1 MKVYIDARG
10 QKGSNGD
17 EGGNN
22 SEGGA
27 AARIEQKYIVNNP
40 HCQTLELRYAIREGG
55 LGGGQSGASTGS
67 TRNNK
72 NFGGNGGSGII
83 IQYKAKSNS
92 SNATFWDTLMI
103 VGGGGGGGST
113 QDGMDAWGGGVY
125 ITDPPLRTS
134 WSYDFYNGLNGG
146 SGGGGG
152 NSYGQGA
159 ENVSGGW
166 VGSTANEALNMSMH
180 VNAGGYYGGQPGN
193 NGTAKR
199 GDTYEASSLL
209 GGNGGDGAADSYKRG
224 GGGGGGG
231 VSGGG
236 GGGARNS
243 NAGGGGAGSTMVR
256 NTLNYFQKNLTSISE
271 TTVGNWN
278 STLTPHF
285 IVKVYKDDVEIYDS
299 EEKYATNEAQEL
311 TITLNNQPTL
321 QDINKQI
328 TSNTDTILKAD
339 LPGSDI
345 SDNVALVYNVVYT
358 DNLTYFLDGDCQFN
372 DGNTTNSNLT
382 SLSTNPFTID
392 GNNNI
397 TFTIPQDHNV
407 NSLNYYK
414 NNFYCQDIYGGVSDT
429 KVITYYTG
437 KTGYNINGYDFN
449 YYYKRRNTINEITP
463 PLSLFKVNGF
473 DLSRYFFYEIN
484 YSLNPDNYSGFLN
497 NPVDKTSIRYT
508 NDVYPTTD
516 INQLLKKLTSTYPKP
531 N

>member
-17 EGGNN
+17 EGGTQ

-27 AARIEQKYIVNNP
+27 AARIEQKYIVNNQF
-40 HCQTLELRYAIREGG
+40 CQTLELKYAIRAGG
-55 LGGGQSGASTGS
+55 FGGGQSGASTGS

-83 IQYKAKSNS
+83 IQYKAKSTLTNS
-92 SNATFWDTLMI
+92 TFWDTLMI

-113 QDGMDAWGGGVY
+113 QDGTLSTGGGVN
-125 ITDPPLRTS
+125 IGTPLRTNN
-134 WSYDFYNGLNGG
+134 SYNFYKGLNGG
-146 SGGGGG
+146 GGGGGG

-159 ENVSGGW
+159 ENFSSGW
-166 VGSTANEALNMSMH
+166 VGSTGTQVSIASQE
-180 VNAGGYYGGQPGN
+180 VNAGGFYGGQPGY
-193 NGTAKR
+193 NGTAER
-199 GDTYEASSLL
+199 GDTYSASSLL
-209 GGNGGDGAADSYKRG
+209 GGNGGDGAADGYKRG

-256 NTLNYFQKNLTSISE
+256 NTLHSFQKNLASISE
-271 TTVGNWN
+271 TTVGNWT

-285 IVKVYKDDVEIYDS
+285 IVKVYKDDVEVYDS
-299 EEKYATNEAQEL
+299 EETYATNEAQEL

-321 QDINKQI
+321 QDISKQI

-339 LPGSDI
+339 LQGSDV
-345 SDNVALVYNVVYT
+345 DN
-358 DNLTYFLDGDCQFN
+358 DNLTYVLDGDCQFN
-372 DGNTTNSNLT
+372 DGNTTNLNLT

-414 NNFYCQDIYGGVSDT
+414 NNFYCKDIYGGVSDT

-449 YYYKRRNTINEITP
+449 YYYQRRNTINEITP

-473 DLSRYFFYEIN
+473 DLSRYFFYQIN
-484 YSLNPDNYSGFLN
+484 YSLSTDNYSGFLN
-497 NPVDKTSIRYT
+497 NPIDKTSIRYT

>member
-10 QKGSNGD
+10 QKGSNGY
-17 EGGNN
+17 EGGDN

-40 HCQTLELRYAIREGG
+40 HCQTLELRYAIRAGG

-67 TRNNK
+67 TRNKK

-113 QDGMDAWGGGVY
+113 QDGTQSTGGGVD
-125 ITDPPLRTS
+125 ISTPLRTS
-134 WSYDFYNGLNGG
+134 WDYDFYKGLNGG
-146 SGGGGG
+146 GGGGGG

-159 ENVSGGW
+159 ENFSGGW
-166 VGSTANEALNMSMH
+166 VGSTGTQVWLMSMH
-180 VNAGGYYGGQPGN
+180 VNSGGYYGGQPGH
-193 NGTAKR
+193 NGTAER

-256 NTLNYFQKNLTSISE
+256 NTLNYFQKNLESISE
-271 TTVGNWN
+271 TTVENWN

-285 IVKVYKDDVEIYDS
+285 IVKVYKDDVEVYNS
-299 EEKYATNEAQEL
+299 EEIYAENSEQEIS
-311 TITLNNQPTL
+311 ITLNNQPTL

-339 LPGSDI
+339 LQGSDVD
-345 SDNVALVYNVVYT
+345 S

-372 DGNTTNSNLT
+372 DGNTTNLNLT

-397 TFTIPQDHNV
+397 IFTIPQDHNV

-414 NNFYCQDIYGGVSDT
+414 NNFYCQDIYGGVSGT

-449 YYYKRRNTINEITP
+449 YYYQRRNTINEITP

-473 DLSRYFFYEIN
+473 DFSRYFFYQVPID

-497 NPVDKTSIRYT
+497 NPLDKTSISYT